1 MANQPKLVLTEM
13 FEHKIT
19 MGLSSDSD
27 IDVTHEMHTYS
38 FTVECDDPDKMSQ
51 QWTSYSEG
59 KKTQVVKDAFS
70 RQ

>member
-13 FEHKIT
+13 CEYKIT

-38 FTVECDDPDKMSQ
+38 FTVECDDPDKMNQ
-51 QWTSYSEG
+51 QWTSYS
-59 KKTQVVKDAFS
+59 
-70 RQ
+70 